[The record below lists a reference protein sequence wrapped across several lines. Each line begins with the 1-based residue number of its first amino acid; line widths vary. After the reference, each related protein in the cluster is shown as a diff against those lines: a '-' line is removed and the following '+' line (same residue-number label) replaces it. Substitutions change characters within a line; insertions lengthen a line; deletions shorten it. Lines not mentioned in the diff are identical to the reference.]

1 MNKVRYKS
9 QHSKIRVVELLNYI
23 EESTLRYIRRKSKFY
38 HQVMSVF
45 SRRILVENVPDSYS
59 G

>member
-1 MNKVRYKS
+1 MQDSYQKFQQCLVYA
-9 QHSKIRVVELLNYI
+9 YYDF
-23 EESTLRYIRRKSKFY
+23 EESFVR
-38 HQVMSVF
+38 SVF

>member
-1 MNKVRYKS
+1 MLSDK
-9 QHSKIRVVELLNYI
+9 YI
-23 EESTLRYIRRKSKFY
+23 EVLFIEVVNPKM
-38 HQVMSVF
+38 VVF